1 LVHNI
6 RDYYMSKLWKLSR
19 DYRSMSGR
27 IAQSRGVAR
36 DQLPGATPSA
46 LLVALLARSGGI

>member
-1 LVHNI
+1 
-6 RDYYMSKLWKLSR
+6 MSKLWKLSR